1 MIIKCRQDSP
11 QRQKMTLTA
20 QECRKEKRK
29 KKNHVQCLE
38 YKSGG
43 EAKCVHVGVPTTFC
57 SDSKWHSLWMCSE
70 AERTCYFQT
79 RMALKT

>member
-1 MIIKCRQDSP
+1 MCSALSTKAEV
-11 QRQKMTLTA
+11 K
-20 QECRKEKRK
+20 
-29 KKNHVQCLE
+29 
-38 YKSGG
+38 
-43 EAKCVHVGVPTTFC
+43 AKCVHVGVPTTFC